1 MNCTVRIPA
10 PWSASI
16 PALSASTTK
25 VAFWMPAVWRSSQ
38 RCWPSAF
45 PSFRS
50 KKRSSFTITV
60 LSAKVCNADT
70 AYPLTILDYP
80 VAVTFGLYS
89 EFEVMDPDA
98 FEEGLLDD
106 TITVVLGGNN
116 KTISIIKPGGKRISD
131 TLVMTL
137 RGKAAKRYGTVYESV
152 EKFKCDLLTNM
163 KEKCVVCCL

>member
-1 MNCTVRIPA
+1 MTTVR
-10 PWSASI
+10 
-16 PALSASTTK
+16 L
-25 VAFWMPAVWRSSQ
+25 FH
-38 RCWPSAF
+38 
-45 PSFRS
+45 
-50 KKRSSFTITV
+50 
-60 LSAKVCNADT
+60 VCNVDA

-80 VAVTFGLYS
+80 VSVTFGLYS

-137 RGKAAKRYGTVYESV
+137 RGKAAKRYETVYESV

-163 KEKCVVCCL
+163 REKCVVCCL

>member
-1 MNCTVRIPA
+1 MICVH
-10 PWSASI
+10 ASI
-16 PALSASTTK
+16 ICIDYEGSILDACCLALLSALLTLRVPKLSLKEKELVFDYGT
-25 VAFWMPAVWRSSQ
+25 F
-38 RCWPSAF
+38 
-45 PSFRS
+45 S
-50 KKRSSFTITV
+50 KG
-60 LSAKVCNADT
+60 LSYADA

-106 TITVVLGGNN
+106 TVTVVLGGNN

-131 TLVMTL
+131 SLVMTL

-163 KEKCVVCCL
+163 KGKCVVCAI